1 MCFELNTDD
10 FYCNLKNDD
19 KGAGEVKIVIS
30 DDAPKGY
37 DWKDAKKAAKQGSG
51 CKAQYDPKKPNGGVG
66 DPRVQID
73 PPETGDCKKTKFNT
87 KKVPTPVSAESRDT
101 YSDPRKDLGYDLK

>member
-1 MCFELNTDD
+1 MFSGRWPDTTYLDSRTFQPMCFELNTDD

-37 DWKDAKKAAKQGSG
+37 DW
-51 CKAQYDPKKPNGGVG
+51 
-66 DPRVQID
+66 
-73 PPETGDCKKTKFNT
+73 
-87 KKVPTPVSAESRDT
+87 
-101 YSDPRKDLGYDLK
+101 